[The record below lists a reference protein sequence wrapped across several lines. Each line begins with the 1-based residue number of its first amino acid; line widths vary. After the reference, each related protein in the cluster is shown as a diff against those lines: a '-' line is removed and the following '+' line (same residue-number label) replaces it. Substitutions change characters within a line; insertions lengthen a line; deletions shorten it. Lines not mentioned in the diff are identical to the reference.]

1 MAVKLKPSPRQLQ
14 IDQMDVRRLD
24 LNEYHRLVEIGFF
37 EEEDER
43 VELIEGVLHRMS
55 PKGPSHAGVLSRI
68 LRLFIT
74 ELGERAEVR
83 AQDPVT
89 DPHSASEPEPDL
101 VLAAPRED
109 NYVSR
114 HPQPREVLL
123 IVEIADT
130 SLEADRSIKKQ
141 VYAAAGIE
149 DYWIVNLVDNQI
161 EVYREPMVFEDGTAT
176 YRQRMLYRAGDTV
189 VPLQFPDC
197 QIDVT
202 ALLP

>member
-1 MAVKLKPSPRQLQ
+1 MVVKLGPTPRQLQ

-24 LNEYHRLVEIGFF
+24 LDEYHRLIEIGFF
-37 EEEDER
+37 GEDER

-55 PKGPSHAGVLSRI
+55 PKGPSHAGVLSRM

-83 AQDPVT
+83 AQDPIT
-89 DPHSASEPEPDL
+89 DPHSVSEPEPDL
-101 VLAAPRED
+101 VLAVPRGD

-114 HPQPREVLL
+114 HPQPQEVLL
-123 IVEIADT
+123 VIEVADS
-130 SLEADRSIKKQ
+130 SLAADRGIRKQ

-149 DYWIVNLVDNQI
+149 DYWIVNLVDGQV
-161 EVYREPMVFEDGTAT
+161 EVYREPKLLADSTAT
-176 YRQRMLYRAGDTV
+176 YQQQTIHKADDIVAL
-189 VPLQFPDC
+189 LHFPDC
-197 QIDVT
+197 EVDVA